1 MPSEKQG
8 HAGKRWGGLALRAV
22 LCARCLSVPCAWCL
36 AVPGTAAATR
46 TAAGWQLPPGAFP
59 LGHDLVRLRGGT
71 GTPFLSPARH
81 QRVRNTAQQ

>member
-8 HAGKRWGGLALRAV
+8 HAGKRWGGFALGAV
-22 LCARCLSVPCAWCL
+22 LCARCL
-36 AVPGTAAATR
+36 AVTGTAAATH
-46 TAAGWQLPPGAFP
+46 TAAGWQLPSGAFP

-81 QRVRNTAQQ
+81 QRVRDAAQQ

>member
-8 HAGKRWGGLALRAV
+8 HAGKRWGGFSLRAV
-22 LCARCLSVPCAWCL
+22 LCARCLTA
-36 AVPGTAAATR
+36 PGTAAATR

-81 QRVRNTAQQ
+81 QPVRDAARQ